1 MIGKAIDTT
10 RPGAPRSQP
19 AGDGG
24 VGSTHHRPR
33 AGTQAAQM
41 IAFRRPVGRRSVGG
55 ALAQREAQRMLAEK
69 VTALAEAQ
77 TAAVAKMITGRG
89 MAAATK
95 SASAVY
101 RRKVRANQR
110 RLARR

>member
-19 AGDGG
+19 AGEGG

-41 IAFRRPVGRRSVGG
+41 IAFRRPVGRRSVGETYFVMNAPALCAMARSA
-55 ALAQREAQRMLAEK
+55 ALA
-69 VTALAEAQ
+69 
-77 TAAVAKMITGRG
+77 
-89 MAAATK
+89 
-95 SASAVY
+95 
-101 RRKVRANQR
+101 
-110 RLARR
+110 